1 MFSDTHFHFRQT
13 CANSTQGFVK
23 DFLHEMAL
31 EETYFGMDVGTLAD
45 DLKERGNFF
54 LKALN
59 NLEEEDKSKIKKM
72 IHFSAGIWPDL
83 DSIKN
88 RFAKMEILKNQIEEF
103 KKEANP
109 FCKKLAAIGEGG
121 LDHHWNPAGAD
132 GRNEAD
138 FDRET
143 YFGEKELFHMQ
154 LHLAKE
160 LNLPFIVHSRDAFQG
175 TLEVLKSAG
184 STCGIIHCYSYGIEE
199 ARHFLDLGYHI
210 SLSGSQTYTKK
221 NKMEECKALIQYIPD
236 DRLLLETDSPY
247 LTPVPFRGKTT
258 NNPSLVK
265 YTYAFVAQ
273 IKGITMTEL
282 SSIVDKNCH
291 SLFKLTSLP

>member
-13 CANSTQGFVK
+13 CANSAQGFVK
-23 DFLHEMAL
+23 DFLHEMAQ

-45 DLKERGNFF
+45 DLNERDKFF
-54 LKALN
+54 LKALDY
-59 NLEEEDKSKIKKM
+59 LEEEDKSKIKKM

-103 KKEANP
+103 KKEENP
-109 FCKKLAAIGEGG
+109 FCKKLVALGEGG

-143 YFGEKELFHMQ
+143 YLGEKELFHMQ
-154 LHLAKE
+154 LDLAKE
-160 LNLPFIVHSRDAFQG
+160 LNLPFIVHSRDAFQD
-175 TLEVLKSAG
+175 TLEVLKSAT

-199 ARHFLDLGYHI
+199 ARHFLDLGYYI

-221 NKMEECKALIQYIPD
+221 NKMEECKALIKYIPD

-247 LTPVPFRGKTT
+247 LTPVPFRGKMT

-265 YTYAFVAQ
+265 YTYVFVSN

-291 SLFKLTSLP
+291 SLFKLPSLP